1 MVYKN
6 GSYEV
11 KMNEHMRGGDGV
23 VRIDHLLSKQ
33 DMYDK
38 GRLFARITLA
48 PGCSIGPH
56 VHEGEMEA
64 FYIVSGTAVF
74 TDGGETTVVTAGD
87 TTLTVSGGTHSIRN
101 EGAEPV
107 ELVALILYR

>member
-6 GSYEV
+6 GTYEV
-11 KMNEHMRGGDGV
+11 NMHEHMRGGDGV
-23 VRIDHLLSKQ
+23 VRIDHLLPQ
-33 DMYDK
+33 EALYDK

-64 FYIVSGTAVF
+64 FYLISGTAEF
-74 TDGGETTVVTAGD
+74 LDNGETSVVTAGD

-101 EGAEPV
+101 AGAEPV